1 MPMQLGRH
9 ALTHAI
15 TLSLLA
21 AIATSCGAQSTHTSA
36 GGGPVAPS
44 APGTVPPLTQTF
56 SSPMMGYSVRYPEG
70 WTVTAA
76 TEVWTPDAPNFW
88 DDPVG
93 DRIESQTTGFRGTSQ
108 QLATGQSPGEWLNA
122 YLALAPRGCGEREEV
137 LVDGETGTI
146 DLNGCAGQG
155 RLGGRVF
162 DVVVVS
168 GDRGYDFTM
177 EGEVDHD
184 LLVAVLA
191 TVSFAPDEAREASPS
206 P

>member
-1 MPMQLGRH
+1 MQLGRH

-21 AIATSCGAQSTHTSA
+21 GIATSCGAQSTDTSA

-56 SSPMMGYSVRYPEG
+56 RSPMMGYSVAYPVG

-88 DDPVG
+88 DDPAG
-93 DRIESQTTGFRGTSQ
+93 DRIESQTAGVRGTSQ
-108 QLATGQSPGEWLNA
+108 KLAAGQSPEDWLNA
-122 YLALAPRGCGEREEV
+122 YLALAPTGCGEPEEV
-137 LVDGETGTI
+137 PVDGETGTI

-177 EGEVDHD
+177 EGDVDHD
-184 LLVAVLA
+184 LLVAMLA
-191 TVSFAPDEAREASPS
+191 TVSFAPEEAREASPS